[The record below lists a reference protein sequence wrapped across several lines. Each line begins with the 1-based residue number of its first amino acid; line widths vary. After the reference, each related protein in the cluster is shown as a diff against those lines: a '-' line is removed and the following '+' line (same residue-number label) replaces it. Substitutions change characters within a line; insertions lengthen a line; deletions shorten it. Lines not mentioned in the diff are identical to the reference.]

1 MKKVKK
7 NLVNPIFIL
16 TFVLPNERDMKRF
29 RLHGKAANWVNGLRM
44 SALNLRTLA
53 EETSTPIPSGKRMY
67 VSVANNIFHVDD
79 TRREIIKGEV
89 SDGDKDAILTSIKT
103 STPDFLLTLED
114 KVVGYAN
121 LCGRHGHRTATDT
134 TATDTTEDEPIDIN
148 IDEIVDGNL
157 ALLIVPAT
165 ATAPARKKTGTYIV
179 KQTIT
184 IDVVEEVTAESGED
198 AAEKASDLLSKA
210 EDFLAENY
218 GDSHLYVAYC
228 ARDYTTT
235 TEKVEE

>member
-1 MKKVKK
+1 
-7 NLVNPIFIL
+7 
-16 TFVLPNERDMKRF
+16 MKRF
-29 RLHGKAANWVNGLRM
+29 KLHGKAANWVNGLRM

-53 EETSTPIPSGKRMY
+53 EETSTPIPSDKRMY

-79 TRREIIKGEV
+79 TRREIIKGEI
-89 SDGDKDAILTSIKT
+89 SDTDKDAILTSIKT

-114 KVVGYAN
+114 RVVGYAN
-121 LCGRHGHRTATDT
+121 LCNRHGHRTATDT
-134 TATDTTEDEPIDIN
+134 TEDADTTEDEPIDID
-148 IDEIVDGNL
+148 IDEIVDGATL

-165 ATAPARKKTGTYIV
+165 ATAPAHKKAGTYIV

-184 IDVVEEVTAESGED
+184 IEVAEEITAESKED
-198 AAEKASDLLSKA
+198 AEENASDLLSKV

-218 GDSHLYVAYC
+218 GDSHFYVAFST
-228 ARDYTTT
+228 RNYTTT

>member
-1 MKKVKK
+1 
-7 NLVNPIFIL
+7 
-16 TFVLPNERDMKRF
+16 MKRF

-53 EETSTPIPSGKRMY
+53 EETSTPIPSDKRMY

-79 TRREIIKGEV
+79 TRREIIKGEI
-89 SDGDKDAILTSIKT
+89 SDTDKDAILTSIKT

-114 KVVGYAN
+114 RVVGYAN
-121 LCGRHGHRTATDT
+121 LCNRHGHRTATDT
-134 TATDTTEDEPIDIN
+134 TEDADTTEDEPIDID
-148 IDEIVDGNL
+148 IDEIVDGATL

-165 ATAPARKKTGTYIV
+165 ATAPAHKKAGTYIV

-184 IDVVEEVTAESGED
+184 IEVEEEVTAESKED
-198 AAEKASDLLSKA
+198 AEENASDLLSKV

-218 GDSHLYVAYC
+218 GDSHFYVAFST
-228 ARDYTTT
+228 RNYTTT

>member
-1 MKKVKK
+1 
-7 NLVNPIFIL
+7 
-16 TFVLPNERDMKRF
+16 MKRF
-29 RLHGKAANWVNGLRM
+29 RLHGKAANWENGLRM

-53 EETSTPIPSGKRMY
+53 EETSTPIPSDKRMY

-79 TRREIIKGEV
+79 TRREIIKGEI
-89 SDGDKDAILTSIKT
+89 SDTDKDAILTSIKT

-114 KVVGYAN
+114 RVVGYAN
-121 LCGRHGHRTATDT
+121 LCNRHGHRTATDT
-134 TATDTTEDEPIDIN
+134 TEDADTTEDEPIDID
-148 IDEIVDGNL
+148 IDEIVDGATL

-165 ATAPARKKTGTYIV
+165 ATAPAHKKAGTYIV

-184 IDVVEEVTAESGED
+184 IEVAEEITAESKED
-198 AAEKASDLLSKA
+198 AEENASDLLSKV

-218 GDSHLYVAYC
+218 GDSHFYVAFST
-228 ARDYTTT
+228 RNYTTT

>member
-1 MKKVKK
+1 M
-7 NLVNPIFIL
+7 VNPIFIL

-121 LCGRHGHRTATDT
+121 LCGRHGHRTTATDT
-134 TATDTTEDEPIDIN
+134 TENADTTEDEPIDIN

-165 ATAPARKKTGTYIV
+165 ATAPARKKTGAYIV

-184 IDVVEEVTAESGED
+184 IDVVEEVTAESKED
-198 AAEKASDLLSKA
+198 AAEKASDLLSKM
-210 EDFLAENY
+210 EDFLDENY
-218 GDSHLYVAYC
+218 GDSHLYVAYGT
-228 ARDYTTT
+228 RDYTTT

>member
-1 MKKVKK
+1 
-7 NLVNPIFIL
+7 
-16 TFVLPNERDMKRF
+16 MKRF

-53 EETSTPIPSGKRMY
+53 EETSTPIPSDKRMY

-89 SDGDKDAILTSIKT
+89 SEGDKDAILTSIKT

-121 LCGRHGHRTATDT
+121 LCGRHGHRT
-134 TATDTTEDEPIDIN
+134 TATDTTEDADTEEEPIDID
-148 IDEIVDGNL
+148 IDEIVDGATL
-157 ALLIVPAT
+157 SLLIVPAT
-165 ATAPARKKTGTYIV
+165 ATTPAHKKTGSYIV

-184 IDVVEEVTAESGED
+184 IEVNEEVTAESGEE
-198 AAEKASDLLSKA
+198 AVENASDLPSKVG
-210 EDFLAENY
+210 DFLAENY
-218 GDSHLYVAYC
+218 GDSHYYAAYSTRNY
-228 ARDYTTT
+228 AIT